1 MEPEVVAS
9 FDPED
14 YADPD
19 AKENSKPD
27 SPSKLEEVRD
37 GVPVRVRFSSDG
49 EDWLRLEPL
58 FGGIPQ
64 VTRVAS
70 VGVVE
75 PGEAYSWSCSLLELE
90 TIWWE
95 GSTDLDLPLE

>member
-1 MEPEVVAS
+1 MAS

-49 EDWLRLEPL
+49 ED
-58 FGGIPQ
+58 
-64 VTRVAS
+64 
-70 VGVVE
+70 
-75 PGEAYSWSCSLLELE
+75 
-90 TIWWE
+90 
-95 GSTDLDLPLE
+95 